1 MGSVIY
7 FQKILKKLCCCIL
20 QSRRSRI
27 GKSYQSDE
35 SVNIPLEEIFR
46 ICEFGVT
53 NAYFVLNKLFFSN
66 FLDVLKE
73 DWDHLGA
80 AWLFAFT
87 MSISS
92 DAAFMIIWLL
102 CFSLDIL
109 MTFEQLLV
117 TDHQT

>member
-1 MGSVIY
+1 M
-7 FQKILKKLCCCIL
+7 
-20 QSRRSRI
+20 RSRI
-27 GKSYQSDE
+27 GKSYQSNE

-46 ICEFGVT
+46 ICEFEVT
-53 NAYFVLNKLFFSN
+53 NAYFVLNKTV
-66 FLDVLKE
+66 FLQL
-73 DWDHLGA
+73 LGCPQGGPGA

-92 DAAFMIIWLL
+92 DAAFMIILLL

-109 MTFEQLLV
+109 MTFEQLLF